1 MPRGYRAS
9 VGGFHLHQ
17 PWWAHQQPNWRYN
30 YLIYI
35 GFFMTIYNPDSHLDS
50 LFRLMLLDFSGQL

>member
-1 MPRGYRAS
+1 M
-9 VGGFHLHQ
+9 V
-17 PWWAHQQPNWRYN
+17 AHQQPNLRYN